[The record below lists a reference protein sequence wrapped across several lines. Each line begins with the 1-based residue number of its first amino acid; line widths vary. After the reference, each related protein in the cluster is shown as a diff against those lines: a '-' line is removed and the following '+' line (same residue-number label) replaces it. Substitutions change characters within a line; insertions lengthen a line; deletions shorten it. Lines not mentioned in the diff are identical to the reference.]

1 MASFPSL
8 IARYDSWESLK
19 SFLTSEEGGKFT
31 IRDCVSEGASN
42 FAIIRY
48 TRGVTDFSKFDG
60 AQWFRSVVW
69 DKVKNRP
76 VCVSPQKATEGLP
89 PLDTTL
95 TVEEFAEGVMINVF
109 GTLDENNEPK
119 YHLASRSQY
128 DASGTFY
135 SKRSFKEL
143 GKDALGP
150 RELSDCVEKPTEAFP
165 STFQSFVLQHPE
177 HQIVTKFTKPYLVAV
192 QDGKVDTSGNV
203 FFTQGHA
210 QKIFVDRLTFTT
222 EKEIWDLI
230 QTKSL
235 EKGWRW
241 QGLVFKDDK
250 GNRWR
255 LKNTTFTYLQ
265 GLRGNDALSADRFL
279 RLRAAHKITEY
290 LTHFAEEKQE
300 FWDLEQKLRAA
311 TKAVYDAYVSV
322 HKSHEKTLADIPQP
336 AKTIVFKLHA
346 HYLAN
351 LRAYKKSIMMKDVVD
366 LVNALPLWEQKMLLQ

>member
-1 MASFPSL
+1 MNTFTSL
-8 IARYDSWESLK
+8 INRYHSWESLK
-19 SFLTSEEGGKFT
+19 SFLISEEGGKFT
-31 IRDCVSEGASN
+31 IRDCVASP
-42 FAIIRY
+42 FVIIRY

-60 AQWFRSVVW
+60 SQWFRSVVW
-69 DKVKNRP
+69 DTVKNRP
-76 VCVSPQKATEGLP
+76 VCVSPQKATEGP
-89 PLDTTL
+89 PPIDTTL
-95 TVEEFAEGVMINVF
+95 TVEDFVEGVMINVF

-143 GKDALGP
+143 FMDSLAGK
-150 RELSDCVEKPTEAFP
+150 ELFDYVENPSADFP
-165 STFQSFVLQHPE
+165 STFQSLVLQHPE
-177 HQIVTKFTKPYLVAV
+177 HQIVTKFMKPHLIAV
-192 QDGKVDTSGNV
+192 EAGKVDASGNV
-203 FFTQGHA
+203 FFTHGHA
-210 QKIFVDRLTFTT
+210 QKIFVDRLTFSS

-230 QTKSL
+230 QTKSM

-265 GLRGNDALSADRFL
+265 GLRGNDALAADRFL
-279 RLRAAHKITEY
+279 RLRAAYKITEY

-300 FWDLEQKLRAA
+300 FWSLEQKLRSA

-351 LRAYKKSIMMKDVVD
+351 LRAQKRSIVMKDVVD
-366 LVNALPLWEQKMLLQ
+366 LVNALPLWEQKMLL

>member
-1 MASFPSL
+1 MTPFTSL
-8 IARYDSWESLK
+8 TNRYDSWESLK

-31 IRDCVSEGASN
+31 IRDCVSTN

-60 AQWFRSVVW
+60 SQWFRSVVW
-69 DKVKNRP
+69 DMVQNRP
-76 VCVSPQKATEGLP
+76 ICVSPPKATEGLP
-89 PLDTTL
+89 PINTTL
-95 TVEEFAEGVMINVF
+95 TVEVFVEGVMINVF
-109 GTLDENNEPK
+109 GTLDKNNEPK

-128 DASGTFY
+128 DAGGTFY
-135 SKRSFKEL
+135 SKRTFKEL
-143 GKDALGP
+143 FTDALAEK
-150 RELSDCVEKPTEAFP
+150 ELFDYVEKPTAEFP
-165 STFQSFVLQHPE
+165 STFQSLVLQHPE
-177 HQIVTKFTKPYLVAV
+177 HQIVTKFTKPHLIPVE
-192 QDGKVDTSGNV
+192 DGKVDTSGNV
-203 FFTQGHA
+203 FFTQT
-210 QKIFVDRLTFTT
+210 QKVFVDRLTFTT

-265 GLRGNDALSADRFL
+265 GLRGNDALAADRFL

-290 LTHFAEEKQE
+290 LTHFSEEKE
-300 FWDLEQKLRAA
+300 LFWSLEQKLRSA
-311 TKAVYDAYVSV
+311 TKGVYDAYASV
-322 HKSHEKTLADIPQP
+322 HKSHEKVLADIPQP

-346 HYLAN
+346 HYLAT
-351 LRAYKKSIMMKDVVD
+351 LRPQKRSIVMKDVVD
-366 LVNALPLWEQKMLLQ
+366 LVNALPLWEQRMLLPSKL

>member
-1 MASFPSL
+1 MTPFISL
-8 IARYDSWESLK
+8 TNRYDSWESLK

-31 IRDCVSEGASN
+31 IRDCVSTN

-60 AQWFRSVVW
+60 SQWFRSVVW
-69 DKVKNRP
+69 DTVKNRP
-76 VCVSPQKATEGLP
+76 VCVSPPKATEGP
-89 PLDTTL
+89 PPIDTTL
-95 TVEEFAEGVMINVF
+95 TVEEFVEGVMINVI

-128 DASGTFY
+128 DAGGTFY
-135 SKRSFKEL
+135 SKRTFKEL
-143 GKDALGP
+143 FTDALVP
-150 RELSDCVEKPTEAFP
+150 KELFDYVEKPSADFS
-165 STFQSFVLQHPE
+165 STFQSLVLQHPE
-177 HQIVTKFTKPYLVAV
+177 HQIVTKFTNPHLIPVEN
-192 QDGKVDTSGNV
+192 GKVDASGNV
-203 FFTQGHA
+203 FFTQV
-210 QKIFVDRLTFTT
+210 QKVFVDRMTFSS

-230 QTKSL
+230 QTKSM

-265 GLRGNDALSADRFL
+265 GLRGNDALAVDRFL

-290 LTHFAEEKQE
+290 LTHFSEEKE
-300 FWDLEQKLRAA
+300 IFWSLEQKLRFA

-322 HKSHEKTLADIPQP
+322 HKSHEKVLADIPQP

-346 HYLAN
+346 HYLAD
-351 LRAYKKSIMMKDVVD
+351 LRPQKKSIVMKDVVD
-366 LVNALPLWEQKMLLQ
+366 LVNALPLWEQRMLLQ